1 MVTEYEALG
10 TLMGTILTLS
20 GPGIVCSGSRDVAR
34 HEPVAQSN
42 CKTAAWT
49 LQILSPGA
57 RSPKGLE
64 ANDSST
70 PWRSRLVATHGS
82 RGRDVGVG
90 GNVKLSS
97 RHKGDPMGFMDKV
110 KEQAASAASAA
121 KDAAAKGQAKV
132 GEVQAKRGAD
142 GVLRQLGLAAYLQ
155 TQNRA
160 PASTDSDIEKYIET
174 LKAYESEHGELSAED
189 SPSS

>member
-1 MVTEYEALG
+1 
-10 TLMGTILTLS
+10 
-20 GPGIVCSGSRDVAR
+20 
-34 HEPVAQSN
+34 
-42 CKTAAWT
+42 
-49 LQILSPGA
+49 
-57 RSPKGLE
+57 
-64 ANDSST
+64 
-70 PWRSRLVATHGS
+70 
-82 RGRDVGVG
+82 
-90 GNVKLSS
+90 
-97 RHKGDPMGFMDKV
+97 MGFMDKV

-174 LKAYESEHGELSAED
+174 LKTYESEHGELSAEE